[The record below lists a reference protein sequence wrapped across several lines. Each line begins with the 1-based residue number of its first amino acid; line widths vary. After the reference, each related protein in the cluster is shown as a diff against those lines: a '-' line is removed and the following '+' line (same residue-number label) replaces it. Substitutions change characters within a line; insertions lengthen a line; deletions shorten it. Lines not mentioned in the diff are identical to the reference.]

1 MKFLVWACDAQS
13 WVFSGSKKMGAIRN
27 GMRALT
33 LASWRPYS
41 VQTEKVETCAGV
53 LRDSVAHS
61 VACLEWG
68 KQIGGSG
75 SLSQGPVKRI
85 IAT

>member
-33 LASWRPYS
+33 LASWRPIS
-41 VQTEKVETCAGV
+41 DQTEKVETCAGV
-53 LRDSVAHS
+53 LRDSKARS

-68 KQIGGSG
+68 EQIVGSD
-75 SLSQGPVKRI
+75 SCSQGPAKRI
-85 IAT
+85 IAF